1 MLSGEMAKICAFL
14 AVLSIIEIIFQKS
27 IHKYEKTYRYL
38 SKKDCHIVIVV
49 IISEKAEAL
58 VTTE

>member
-38 SKKDCHIVIVV
+38 SKKD
-49 IISEKAEAL
+49 
-58 VTTE
+58 